1 MKSFTEKTNQPERAD
16 HHHAEDRED
25 NQRDGVNPVGQNI
38 QSITELHQHIE
49 DQISPQQRAIERVT
63 AFLGRPRF
71 LFLTLIFVCLWM
83 LVNIVLDRLKLPDF
97 DPPPFLWLQGLLSLD
112 ALLMSTVVLI
122 TQNRQDQ
129 VAEQRDQ
136 LDIQA
141 SLLVDQK
148 LSKLIQMVDGLRQSC
163 DSGEGKRD
171 PEAEAMKE
179 TLDPHQ
185 VLSTLNRSLGKTD
198 ESRVIGGEK

>member
-25 NQRDGVNPVGQNI
+25 NQRDGVNPVRQNI

-49 DQISPQQRAIERVT
+49 DQISPQKRAIERVT

-97 DPPPFLWLQGLLSLD
+97 DPPPFLWLQGLLSLG

-163 DSGEGKRD
+163 DPSEGKRD
-171 PEAEAMKE
+171 LEADAMKE

-198 ESRVIGGEK
+198 ESRVIGEEK

>member
-1 MKSFTEKTNQPERAD
+1 MKFLTEMPNQPERAD
-16 HHHAEDRED
+16 SHNSE
-25 NQRDGVNPVGQNI
+25 NQRDGINPVRENI
-38 QSITELHQHIE
+38 ESIAQLHQHVE
-49 DQISPQQRAIERVT
+49 DQVSPQQRAIEKVT

-71 LFLTLIFVCLWM
+71 LFLTLIFVSFWM
-83 LVNIVLDRLKLPDF
+83 LVNIMLDRSKLPDF
-97 DPPPFLWLQGLLSLD
+97 DPPPFLWLQGLLSLG

-129 VAEQRDQ
+129 VAEQRDH

-148 LSKLIQMVDGLRQSC
+148 LSKLIQMVDELRQS
-163 DSGEGKRD
+163 SGERQQD

-179 TLDPHQ
+179 SLDPHE
-185 VLSTLNRSLGKTD
+185 VLSTLNHSLGKTD
-198 ESRVIGGEK
+198 EPGIGDRNK

>member
-1 MKSFTEKTNQPERAD
+1 M
-16 HHHAEDRED
+16 
-25 NQRDGVNPVGQNI
+25 
-38 QSITELHQHIE
+38 
-49 DQISPQQRAIERVT
+49 
-63 AFLGRPRF
+63 
-71 LFLTLIFVCLWM
+71 
-83 LVNIVLDRLKLPDF
+83 NIVLDRLKLPDF
-97 DPPPFLWLQGLLSLD
+97 DPPPFLWLQGLLSLG

-148 LSKLIQMVDGLRQSC
+148 LSKLIQMVDELRQSC
-163 DSGEGKRD
+163 DSGERQRD
-171 PEAEAMKE
+171 PEAETMKE

-198 ESRVIGGEK
+198 ESRVVGGEK